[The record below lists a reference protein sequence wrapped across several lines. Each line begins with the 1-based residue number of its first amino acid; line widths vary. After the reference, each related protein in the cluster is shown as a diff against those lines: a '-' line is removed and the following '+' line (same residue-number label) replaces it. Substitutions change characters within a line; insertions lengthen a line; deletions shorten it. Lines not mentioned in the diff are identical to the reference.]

1 MRPADEAN
9 LAAHERERIANE
21 REAALINVRFVT
33 AAHEA
38 STVARIDAA
47 KAVLADAA
55 TRDVRA
61 DERDA
66 EADVNVPQGSIHSSI
81 QIPISTTRR
90 SRPDVLRLSTV
101 PRRSPTGRRPQTTD
115 RNSPTADVR
124 SVRKNRRSANADPPV
139 ELHDDTTLSRAPNST
154 LYRM

>member
-1 MRPADEAN
+1 MRPTWRLMSAS
-9 LAAHERERIANE
+9 RTSVR
-21 REAALINVRFVT
+21 RLINVRFVT

-47 KAVLADAA
+47 KVVLADAA

-66 EADVNVPQGSIHSSI
+66 EADVDVPQGSIHSSI

-90 SRPDVLRLSTV
+90 SRPDVLRLPFRGKVRPVVIRKRPIETH
-101 PRRSPTGRRPQTTD
+101 RRLT
-115 RNSPTADVR
+115 
-124 SVRKNRRSANADPPV
+124 SARFAKQAIS
-139 ELHDDTTLSRAPNST
+139 ER
-154 LYRM
+154 

>member
-1 MRPADEAN
+1 MRPTWRLMSVSAS
-9 LAAHERERIANE
+9 RTS
-21 REAALINVRFVT
+21 VRFVT

-90 SRPDVLRLSTV
+90 SRPDVLRLPFRGEVRPVVIRKRPIETH
-101 PRRSPTGRRPQTTD
+101 RRLT
-115 RNSPTADVR
+115 
-124 SVRKNRRSANADPPV
+124 SARFAKQAIS
-139 ELHDDTTLSRAPNST
+139 ER
-154 LYRM
+154 